1 MHPIEMLVDL
11 VISEEMDPWQIDI
24 AEIANRFLQKV
35 REMATI
41 NLRLSG
47 KTLLTAAILLK
58 MKSESLVPREEPQ
71 STIDDFFIGSYA
83 DYEETSG
90 IAALALPMRRQVERK
105 VTLFELVEALQR
117 AIGEEM
123 LRKNFPKQ
131 GRTQPKLVIQIDEES
146 IKEKIAN
153 VLERIQN
160 LAKMHEVIKFSEL
173 LTEKTRRGIVE
184 VLLCLLYL
192 DSQRKITLWQKE
204 LFGEIFVMVR
214 Q

>member
-11 VISEEMDPWQIDI
+11 VISEEMDLWQIDI

-47 KTLLTAAILLK
+47 KTLLTAAILLR

-83 DYEETSG
+83 DYEETSE
-90 IAALALPMRRQVERK
+90 AMLQLPMRRQVERK

-117 AIGEEM
+117 ALSEEM
-123 LRKNFPKQ
+123 LRKNFPRQ
-131 GRTQPKLVIQIDEES
+131 VRQPQKLVIQIDEES

-160 LAKMHEVIKFSEL
+160 LAKVHEVIKFSEL
-173 LTEKTRRGIVE
+173 LTERTRRSIVE

-192 DSQRKITLWQKE
+192 DSQQKVTLWQKE
-204 LFGEIFVMVR
+204 LFGEIFVTVR
-214 Q
+214 

>member
-24 AEIANRFLQKV
+24 AEIANRFLEKV

-47 KTLLTAAILLK
+47 KTLLTAAILLR

-83 DYEETSG
+83 DYEETSETM
-90 IAALALPMRRQVERK
+90 LQLPMRRQVERK
-105 VTLFELVEALQR
+105 VTLFELVEALHR
-117 AIGEEM
+117 ALGEEM

-131 GRTQPKLVIQIDEES
+131 GRTPPKLVIQIDEES
-146 IKEKIAN
+146 IKERIAN

-160 LAKMHEVIKFSEL
+160 LAKVHEVIKFSEI
-173 LTEKTRRGIVE
+173 LTEKTRRSIVE
-184 VLLCLLYL
+184 VLICLLYL
-192 DSQRKITLWQKE
+192 DSQRKITLRQKE
-204 LFGEIFVMVR
+204 LFGEIFVTVR

>member
-24 AEIANRFLQKV
+24 AEIANRFLEKV

-41 NLRLSG
+41 NLHLSG
-47 KTLLTAAILLK
+47 KTLLTAAVLLR

-71 STIDDFFIGSYA
+71 PTIDDFFIGSYV
-83 DYEETSG
+83 DYEETSSV
-90 IAALALPMRRQVERK
+90 AALPLPMRRQIERK
-105 VTLFELVEALQR
+105 VTLFELVEALQH
-117 AIGEEM
+117 ALSEEM
-123 LRKNFPKQ
+123 LRKNFPRQ
-131 GRTQPKLVIQIDEES
+131 ARQPQKLVIHIDEES

-160 LAKMHEVIKFSEL
+160 LANVHEVIKFSEL
-173 LTEKTRRGIVE
+173 ITERTRRSIVE

-192 DSQRKITLWQKE
+192 DSQQKVTLWQKE
-204 LFGEIFVMVR
+204 LFGEIFVTLR
-214 Q
+214 

>member
-83 DYEETSG
+83 DYEETSE
-90 IAALALPMRRQVERK
+90 AMLQLPMRRQVERK

-131 GRTQPKLVIQIDEES
+131 DRTQPKLVIQIDEES
-146 IKEKIAN
+146 IKERIAN

-160 LAKMHEVIKFSEL
+160 LAKVHEVIKFSEI

-192 DSQRKITLWQKE
+192 DSQRRITLWQKE
-204 LFGEIFVMVR
+204 LFGEIFVTVR

>member
-11 VISEEMDPWQIDI
+11 VISEEMDLWQIDI

-47 KTLLTAAILLK
+47 KTLLTAAILLR

-83 DYEETSG
+83 DYEETSE
-90 IAALALPMRRQVERK
+90 AMLQLPMRRQVERN

-117 AIGEEM
+117 ALSEEM
-123 LRKNFPKQ
+123 LRKNFPRQ
-131 GRTQPKLVIQIDEES
+131 VRQPQKLVIQIDEES

-160 LAKMHEVIKFSEL
+160 LAKVHEVIKFSEL
-173 LTEKTRRGIVE
+173 LTERTRRSIVE

-192 DSQRKITLWQKE
+192 DSQQKVTLWQKE
-204 LFGEIFVMVR
+204 LFGEIFVTVR
-214 Q
+214 

>member
-24 AEIANRFLQKV
+24 AEIANRFLEKV

-47 KTLLTAAILLK
+47 KTLLTAAILLR

-71 STIDDFFIGSYA
+71 LALDDFFIGSYA
-83 DYEETSG
+83 DYEEIG
-90 IAALALPMRRQVERK
+90 EAVLQPPMRRQVERK
-105 VTLFELVEALQR
+105 VTLFELIEALQR
-117 AIGEEM
+117 ALSEEM

-131 GRTQPKLVIQIDEES
+131 GRQPQKLVIQIDEES
-146 IKEKIAN
+146 IKEKISN
-153 VLERIQN
+153 VLERIRN
-160 LAKMHEVIKFSEL
+160 LAKAHEVVKFSEL
-173 LTEKTRRGIVE
+173 ITKKTKRSIVE

-192 DSQRKITLWQKE
+192 DSQQKITLWQKE
-204 LFGEIFVMVR
+204 LFGEIFVTPR
-214 Q
+214 

>member
-11 VISEEMDPWQIDI
+11 VISEEIDLWQIDI

-47 KTLLTAAILLK
+47 KTLLTAAILLR

-83 DYEETSG
+83 DYEETSE
-90 IAALALPMRRQVERK
+90 AMLQLPMRRQVERK

-117 AIGEEM
+117 ALSEEI
-123 LRKNFPKQ
+123 LRKNFPRQ
-131 GRTQPKLVIQIDEES
+131 VRQPQKLVIQIDEES

-160 LAKMHEVIKFSEL
+160 LAKVHEVIKFSEL
-173 LTEKTRRGIVE
+173 LTERTRRSIVE

-192 DSQRKITLWQKE
+192 DSQQKVTLWQKE
-204 LFGEIFVMVR
+204 LFGEIFVTVR
-214 Q
+214 